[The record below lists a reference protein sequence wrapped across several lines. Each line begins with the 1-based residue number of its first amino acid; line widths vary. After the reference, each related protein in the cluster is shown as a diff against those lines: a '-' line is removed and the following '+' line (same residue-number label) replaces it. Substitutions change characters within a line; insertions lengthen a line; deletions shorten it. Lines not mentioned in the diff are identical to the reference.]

1 MTIPAELGGSR
12 YVSLT
17 TFRRDGTP
25 VATAVWQAVR
35 GEEMF
40 VVSDAGAGK
49 VKRIRNNGR
58 VVVTACDIRG
68 RIAPGAASAEGT
80 ARLLDDEGTRTVRAP
95 VALLVRPD
103 PGTAGLGGEDVGGC
117 ARGRRVRSGRMR
129 PGSGGRENPAG
140 GEHEDHHGERDQQGH
155 RDPAARRAG
164 GHGVDRGRGSGR

>member
-80 ARLLDDEGTRTVRAP
+80 ARLLDDEGTRTVRA
-95 VALLVRPD
+95 LI
-103 PGTAGLGGEDVGGC
+103 
-117 ARGRRVRSGRMR
+117 
-129 PGSGGRENPAG
+129 
-140 GEHEDHHGERDQQGH
+140 
-155 RDPAARRAG
+155 ARRYAMSRIG
-164 GHGVDRGRGSGR
+164 NWFVKVLRLRRPPVIGIAITF

>member
-68 RIAPGAASAEGT
+68 RIAPGAP
-80 ARLLDDEGTRTVRAP
+80 RAP
-95 VALLVRPD
+95 R
-103 PGTAGLGGEDVGGC
+103 GC
-117 ARGRRVRSGRMR
+117 
-129 PGSGGRENPAG
+129 
-140 GEHEDHHGERDQQGH
+140 
-155 RDPAARRAG
+155 
-164 GHGVDRGRGSGR
+164 